1 MEKMLLNI
9 LRALVQAP
17 EDLDIQEIRGA
28 HTTFVEIRCAPADVG
43 CIIGKNGKTIS
54 AIRVLINAITRGDD
68 RIVLEVIEPEH

>member
-17 EDLDIQEIRGA
+17 EDLDVQEVKGLSK
-28 HTTFVEIRCAPADVG
+28 TFIEIRCAPEDVG

-54 AIRVLINAITRGDD
+54 AIRVLINAISRGDD
-68 RIVLEVIEPEH
+68 QIILEVIEPGS

>member
-17 EDLDIQEIRGA
+17 EDLDLQEIKGA
-28 HTTFVEIRCAPADVG
+28 STTFVEIRCAPSDVG

-54 AIRVLINAITRGDD
+54 AIRVLINAISRGDEK
-68 RIVLEVIEPEH
+68 IVLEVIEPDV